1 MISFSTSEIVSYFEF
16 QLLIIPT
23 VHRRDVAFTLPQ
35 LSSLLSSASLLSIGS
50 SEPRARLHLD
60 LRARWQKWERNN
72 LNIFV
77 FRIKDPDLLAALERL
92 EDEER
97 EEISEII
104 AGAVS
109 KHSIYLTK
117 SKSMAEAKTSKKSM
131 ETKTKTKKLMETKTK
146 VKPSQGLILESRVCV
161 MGSEREGLWQVLDGR
176 SKAGGWPRVVK
187 NRLDM
192 NFGLWRKI
200 VDNLDNHS
208 NCKKTVADIVHTL
221 SGGLNL
227 TDEKVLEELKMLLDF
242 SSITGQLLIRS
253 PGVTPSPLSMRY
265 KKLFDKFYTIYD

>member
-1 MISFSTSEIVSYFEF
+1 M
-16 QLLIIPT
+16 
-23 VHRRDVAFTLPQ
+23 
-35 LSSLLSSASLLSIGS
+35 
-50 SEPRARLHLD
+50 
-60 LRARWQKWERNN
+60 
-72 LNIFV
+72 

-117 SKSMAEAKTSKKSM
+117 SESTAKVKTSKRSM
-131 ETKTKTKKLMETKTK
+131 QTKTKTKTKKLMETKTK
-146 VKPSQGLILESRVCV
+146 VKPSQGLTLESRVCV
-161 MGSEREGLWQVLDGR
+161 MGEREGLWQMLDGR
-176 SKAGGWPRVVK
+176 SKAGGWPQVVK
-187 NRLDM
+187 NRLDRDL
-192 NFGLWRKI
+192 GLWRKI

-208 NCKKTVADIVHTL
+208 SCEKTVADIVHTL
-221 SGGLNL
+221 SRDTNY
-227 TDEKVLEELKMLLDF
+227 TDENVLEEIKRLLDF

>member
-1 MISFSTSEIVSYFEF
+1 MIFFSTSEIVLILYFEF

-97 EEISEII
+97 EEISKII

-117 SKSMAEAKTSKKSM
+117 SKSMAEVKTSKKSM
-131 ETKTKTKKLMETKTK
+131 ETKTKTK
-146 VKPSQGLILESRVCV
+146 VKPSQGLTLESRVCV
-161 MGSEREGLWQVLDGR
+161 MGEREGLWQVLDGR
-176 SKAGGWPRVVK
+176 SKAGGWPQVVE
-187 NRLDM
+187 NGLDRDL
-192 NFGLWRKI
+192 GIWR
-200 VDNLDNHS
+200 
-208 NCKKTVADIVHTL
+208 
-221 SGGLNL
+221 
-227 TDEKVLEELKMLLDF
+227 
-242 SSITGQLLIRS
+242 
-253 PGVTPSPLSMRY
+253 
-265 KKLFDKFYTIYD
+265 

>member
-1 MISFSTSEIVSYFEF
+1 M
-16 QLLIIPT
+16 
-23 VHRRDVAFTLPQ
+23 
-35 LSSLLSSASLLSIGS
+35 
-50 SEPRARLHLD
+50 
-60 LRARWQKWERNN
+60 
-72 LNIFV
+72 

-117 SKSMAEAKTSKKSM
+117 SKSMAEVKTIKKSM
-131 ETKTKTKKLMETKTK
+131 ETKTKTKTKKFMETKTK
-146 VKPSQGLILESRVCV
+146 VKPSQGLTLESRVCV
-161 MGSEREGLWQVLDGR
+161 MGEREGLWQMLDGR
-176 SKAGGWPRVVK
+176 SKAGGWSQVVK
-187 NRLDM
+187 KRLDRDL
-192 NFGLWRKI
+192 GIWRKI

-208 NCKKTVADIVHTL
+208 SCEKTVADIVHTL
-221 SGGLNL
+221 SGDANF
-227 TDEKVLEELKMLLDF
+227 TNEKVLEELQRLLDF

>member
-1 MISFSTSEIVSYFEF
+1 M
-16 QLLIIPT
+16 
-23 VHRRDVAFTLPQ
+23 
-35 LSSLLSSASLLSIGS
+35 
-50 SEPRARLHLD
+50 
-60 LRARWQKWERNN
+60 
-72 LNIFV
+72 

-117 SKSMAEAKTSKKSM
+117 SESTAKVKTSKRSM
-131 ETKTKTKKLMETKTK
+131 QTKTKTKTKKLMETKTK
-146 VKPSQGLILESRVCV
+146 TKAKPSQGLTLESRVCV
-161 MGSEREGLWQVLDGR
+161 MGEREGLWQMLDGR
-176 SKAGGWPRVVK
+176 SKAGGWPQVVK
-187 NRLDM
+187 NRLDRDL
-192 NFGLWRKI
+192 GIWRKI

-208 NCKKTVADIVHTL
+208 SCEKTVADIVHTL
-221 SGGLNL
+221 SRDTNY
-227 TDEKVLEELKMLLDF
+227 TDENVLEEIKRLLDF

>member
-35 LSSLLSSASLLSIGS
+35 LSSLLSSASLTSIGS
-50 SEPRARLHLD
+50 SEPRARVHLD

-97 EEISEII
+97 EEISKII

-117 SKSMAEAKTSKKSM
+117 SKSMAEAKTNKKFM
-131 ETKTKTKKLMETKTK
+131 QTKTKKLMETKTK
-146 VKPSQGLILESRVCV
+146 SKVKPSQGLTLESRVCV
-161 MGSEREGLWQVLDGR
+161 MGERGGFGKCLMEDLKLVAGLELLRTGLTWIWDSG
-176 SKAGGWPRVVK
+176 A
-187 NRLDM
+187 RL
-192 NFGLWRKI
+192 
-200 VDNLDNHS
+200 
-208 NCKKTVADIVHTL
+208 
-221 SGGLNL
+221 L
-227 TDEKVLEELKMLLDF
+227 T
-242 SSITGQLLIRS
+242 I
-253 PGVTPSPLSMRY
+253 
-265 KKLFDKFYTIYD
+265 

>member
-1 MISFSTSEIVSYFEF
+1 MNV
-16 QLLIIPT
+16 
-23 VHRRDVAFTLPQ
+23 
-35 LSSLLSSASLLSIGS
+35 
-50 SEPRARLHLD
+50 
-60 LRARWQKWERNN
+60 
-72 LNIFV
+72 FV

-117 SKSMAEAKTSKKSM
+117 SKSMPEAKTSKKFIQ
-131 ETKTKTKKLMETKTK
+131 TKTKKLMETKTK
-146 VKPSQGLILESRVCV
+146 TEVKPSQGLTLESRVCV
-161 MGSEREGLWQVLDGR
+161 MGEREGLWQMLDGR
-176 SKAGGWPRVVK
+176 SKAGGWPQVVK
-187 NRLDM
+187 NRLDRDL
-192 NFGLWRKI
+192 GIWRKI

-208 NCKKTVADIVHTL
+208 SCEKTVADIVHTL
-221 SGGLNL
+221 SRDTNY
-227 TDEKVLEELKMLLDF
+227 THENVLEEIKRLLDF

>member
-1 MISFSTSEIVSYFEF
+1 MISFSTSEIVSYFVF

-23 VHRRDVAFTLPQ
+23 VHRRDVAFALPQ

-176 SKAGGWPRVVK
+176 SKAGGWPQVVE
-187 NRLDM
+187 NGLDRDL
-192 NFGLWRKI
+192 GIWR
-200 VDNLDNHS
+200 
-208 NCKKTVADIVHTL
+208 
-221 SGGLNL
+221 
-227 TDEKVLEELKMLLDF
+227 
-242 SSITGQLLIRS
+242 
-253 PGVTPSPLSMRY
+253 
-265 KKLFDKFYTIYD
+265 

>member
-1 MISFSTSEIVSYFEF
+1 MISFSTSEIALYFKF

-50 SEPRARLHLD
+50 SEPRPRVHLD

-92 EDEER
+92 EDEEM

-131 ETKTKTKKLMETKTK
+131 ETKTKKLMETKTK
-146 VKPSQGLILESRVCV
+146 VKPSQGLTLESRVCV
-161 MGSEREGLWQVLDGR
+161 MGERGGLWQVLDGR
-176 SKAGGWPRVVK
+176 SKAGGWPQVVK
-187 NRLDM
+187 NRLDRDL
-192 NFGLWRKI
+192 GIWRHI

-208 NCKKTVADIVHTL
+208 SCEKTVADIVHTL
-221 SGGLNL
+221 SGETNY
-227 TDEKVLEELKMLLDF
+227 TNENVLEELKRLLDF
-242 SSITGQLLIRS
+242 SSITVQQGAD
-253 PGVTPSPLSMRY
+253 G
-265 KKLFDKFYTIYD
+265 

>member
-1 MISFSTSEIVSYFEF
+1 MNV
-16 QLLIIPT
+16 
-23 VHRRDVAFTLPQ
+23 
-35 LSSLLSSASLLSIGS
+35 
-50 SEPRARLHLD
+50 
-60 LRARWQKWERNN
+60 
-72 LNIFV
+72 FV

-117 SKSMAEAKTSKKSM
+117 SESTAEV
-131 ETKTKTKKLMETKTK
+131 KTKTKKLMETKTK
-146 VKPSQGLILESRVCV
+146 VKPSQGLTLESRVCV
-161 MGSEREGLWQVLDGR
+161 MGEREGLWQMLDGR
-176 SKAGGWPRVVK
+176 SKAGGWPQVVK
-187 NRLDM
+187 NRLDRDL
-192 NFGLWRKI
+192 GIWRKI

-208 NCKKTVADIVHTL
+208 SCEKTVADIVHTL
-221 SGGLNL
+221 SRDTNY
-227 TDEKVLEELKMLLDF
+227 THENVLEEIKRLLDF

>member
-1 MISFSTSEIVSYFEF
+1 MNV
-16 QLLIIPT
+16 
-23 VHRRDVAFTLPQ
+23 
-35 LSSLLSSASLLSIGS
+35 
-50 SEPRARLHLD
+50 
-60 LRARWQKWERNN
+60 
-72 LNIFV
+72 FV

-117 SKSMAEAKTSKKSM
+117 SESTAEVKTSKRSM
-131 ETKTKTKKLMETKTK
+131 EIKTKTKKLMETKTK
-146 VKPSQGLILESRVCV
+146 TKAKPSRGLTLESRVCV
-161 MGSEREGLWQVLDGR
+161 MGEREGLWQMLDGR
-176 SKAGGWPRVVK
+176 SKAGGWPQVVK
-187 NRLDM
+187 NRLDRDL
-192 NFGLWRKI
+192 GIWRKI

-208 NCKKTVADIVHTL
+208 SCEKTVADIVHTL
-221 SGGLNL
+221 SRDTNY
-227 TDEKVLEELKMLLDF
+227 THENVLEEIKRLLDF